1 MLFFE
6 NGHKKEAPSL
16 FCFEPCRQARLTA
29 QCSDG
34 AIVFFDLSHI
44 IEIKGVGG
52 LDHQL
57 VGAVFLDVKGVSL
70 IVVSQQF
77 VSWMLRYIVLITE
90 KRSHAS
96 KLQDTFAA
104 VHDGDFVLRHQLLT
118 DLLIV
123 QPVGIVGGTGFRSVV

>member
-34 AIVFFDLSHI
+34 ALVFFDLSHV
-44 IEIKGVGG
+44 IEIELISG
-52 LDHQL
+52 LNHQL
-57 VGAVFLDVKGVSL
+57 TGTVLFNVEGVSL
-70 IVVSQQF
+70 IEVGEQF
-77 VSWMLRYIVLITE
+77 VFWMLRYIKFITE
-90 KRSHAS
+90 KRSHTS

-104 VHDGDFVLRHQLLT
+104 IHDGDFVLRHQLFATMSSDEFKKGQKISPLH
-118 DLLIV
+118 
-123 QPVGIVGGTGFRSVV
+123 

>member
-34 AIVFFDLSHI
+34 ALVFFDLSHI

-57 VGAVFLDVKGVSL
+57 AGAIFLDVKGVSL

-77 VSWMLRYIVLITE
+77 VSWMLRYVVLITE

-96 KLQDTFAA
+96 KLQDTLVAFIQRLNSPFSVRIPFFSIARTVA
-104 VHDGDFVLRHQLLT
+104 
-118 DLLIV
+118 
-123 QPVGIVGGTGFRSVV
+123 PSWIVGSKSTP

>member
-34 AIVFFDLSHI
+34 ALVFFDLSHI

-57 VGAVFLDVKGVSL
+57 AGAIFLDVKGVSL

-77 VSWMLRYIVLITE
+77 VSWMLRYVVLNLTGISNCKFIVFCLSI
-90 KRSHAS
+90 HI
-96 KLQDTFAA
+96 L
-104 VHDGDFVLRHQLLT
+104 
-118 DLLIV
+118 
-123 QPVGIVGGTGFRSVV
+123 VVYLCRKIN

>member
-34 AIVFFDLSHI
+34 ALVFFDLSHI

-57 VGAVFLDVKGVSL
+57 VGAVFLDVKGVPL
-70 IVVSQQF
+70 VKVGQQF
-77 VSWMLRYIVLITE
+77 VSRMRSNGLIINE
-90 KRSHAS
+90 IRCHAS
-96 KLQDTFAA
+96 ELQDTFAA

-123 QPVGIVGGTGFRSVV
+123 QPIGIVGGTGFRSVV

>member
-34 AIVFFDLSHI
+34 ALVFFDLSHI

-57 VGAVFLDVKGVSL
+57 VGAVFLDVKGVPL

-77 VSWMLRYIVLITE
+77 VSWMLRYVVLITE